1 MEGVGLGVAV
11 GELGALVGA
20 RPTLALLLPVVVL
33 PTWLPDGLCGA
44 AAVVVVGPG
53 ELGLLVLF
61 RVTGSQ
67 PEKGSGFG
75 VGLGA
80 AAWFTALG
88 VAALLDVLPPS
99 VSGCAKLPALF
110 TWARSPERTPVA
122 FDGEGERLREELR
135 EEGMRHE

>member
-1 MEGVGLGVAV
+1 V

-20 RPTLALLLPVVVL
+20 RPTLGLLLPVVVL
-33 PTWLPDGLCGA
+33 PTWLPEGLFG
-44 AAVVVVGPG
+44 VVVGRG
-53 ELGLLVLF
+53 ELVLLVLF
-61 RVTGSQ
+61 RVTGSH

-88 VAALLDVLPPS
+88 AAALLDVLPAS
-99 VSGCAKLPALF
+99 VRGCAKLPALF
-110 TWARSPERTPVA
+110 TWARSPDRTPVA
-122 FDGEGERLREELR
+122 FEGDCERLREELR